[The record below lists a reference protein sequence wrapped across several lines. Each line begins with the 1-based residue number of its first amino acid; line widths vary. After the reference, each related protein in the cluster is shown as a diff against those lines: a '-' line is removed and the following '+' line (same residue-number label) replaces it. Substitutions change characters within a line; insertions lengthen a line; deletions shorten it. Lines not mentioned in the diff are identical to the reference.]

1 MNSRIVT
8 RQHAGFTLMELMIAV
23 VIIGILAA
31 VATPIYMEGV
41 KKSRRSDAQGAL
53 SSFASSMAR
62 YHTRNNF
69 YTGAGTIGAGLDTGA
84 PTIFPA
90 ESPIDSGTKFYD
102 LTIEAA
108 TSSAYRLRATP
119 KNGQAGDGIIEINS
133 LGVKSW
139 DENDDGDVVDSG
151 ENDWSRG

>member
-69 YTGAGTIGAGLDTGA
+69 YTGAGTTGGGDTGA
-84 PTIFPA
+84 PTIFPT

-102 LTIEAA
+102 LTIVAA
-108 TSSAYRLRATP
+108 TSSAYTLRATP